1 MEAHGLDSVIEEL
14 KNRGIQAGKSK
25 ADELLAD
32 ARKKADQ
39 ILAEARKEAEEINA
53 KAKAEAAKTK
63 EQMDAELQSAAQ
75 VAMSAFRQAML
86 KSFALPEIDK
96 GLETILANPK
106 FLEQVLADLIKA
118 FAAQKFVEGGIQVLL
133 PEAKQKELEAYLVS
147 RLKARAGSG
156 VTVKFD
162 DSLSFGFQIG
172 PADGRFVLDLSDAGF
187 RQIFESFMSPR
198 FRKYFSDASAK
209 KK

>member
-14 KNRGIQAGKSK
+14 KNRGIQAGKGK
-25 ADELLAD
+25 ADEILAD
-32 ARKKADQ
+32 ARKQADD
-39 ILAEARKEAEEINA
+39 IVADARKQAEEITG
-53 KAKAEAAKTK
+53 KAKTDAAKTK
-63 EQMDAELQSAAQ
+63 QQMDAELQATAQ

-96 GLETILANPK
+96 DLETVLANPK

-133 PEAKQKELEAYLVS
+133 PESRQKELESYLVS
-147 RLKARAGSG
+147 RLKARAGSS

-172 PADGRFVLDLSDAGF
+172 PADGRFVMDLSDAGF

-198 FRKYFSDASAK
+198 FRKYFSKTSK
-209 KK
+209 RK